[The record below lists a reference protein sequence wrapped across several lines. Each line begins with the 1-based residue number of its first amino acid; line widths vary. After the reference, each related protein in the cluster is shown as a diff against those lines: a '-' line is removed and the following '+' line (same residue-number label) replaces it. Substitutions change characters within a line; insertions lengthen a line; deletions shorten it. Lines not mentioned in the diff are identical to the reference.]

1 MIVSLLLSVREYRR
15 YLKSY
20 RAVGAIQPQ
29 LSGFHSEKDS
39 ELSDTEI
46 VSRFFRK
53 FNSCRSAEGS

>member
-20 RAVGAIQPQ
+20 RAVGAIQQ

-39 ELSDTEI
+39 ELSDTD
-46 VSRFFRK
+46 
-53 FNSCRSAEGS
+53 